1 MKKLKP
7 SSALLIILL
16 AQGNILAHKFHSLQK
31 IDGMKIEKDAKKISL
46 PYSAKQGM
54 ASFRDGS
61 KLVVK
66 KVFVSFSDLSEWVFV
81 VPLNLSAA
89 FADAARFEF
98 NKFRLVWF
106 GCCMRAS

>member
-7 SSALLIILL
+7 ASALLIVLL
-16 AQGNILAHKFHSLQK
+16 AQGNILAHKFHALQK
-31 IDGMKIEKDAKKISL
+31 NDEMKLEKDAKKISAS
-46 PYSAKQGM
+46 YSLKQGM

-61 KLVVK
+61 KLAVK
-66 KVFVSFSDLSEWVFV
+66 KVSVGFSYLNEWVFV